1 MNYPLGKPLDRK
13 EWNPLTPIPG
23 RPNWWQ
29 DHKGNEKYIEPP
41 KPVPVIPV
49 GEATELTGIT
59 GDDDL
64 SGCYLDPCFWSG
76 I

>member
-1 MNYPLGKPLDRK
+1 MNFPLGKPLDRK

-29 DHKGNEKYIEPP
+29 DHKGNERYIEPP
-41 KPVPVIPV
+41 PPKPIPV
-49 GEATELTGIT
+49 GEVTEIIE
-59 GDDDL
+59 
-64 SGCYLDPCFWSG
+64 LDENYVYFFDPKYWSG